1 MYKEAGDSL
10 LGVFCLFG
18 DGNSLLGV
26 DWWWVWED
34 AGFVVGGWVMG
45 LWAGWWY
52 LRTWI
57 PRWNSR

>member
-26 DWWWVWED
+26 DLIGDGVEKMW
-34 AGFVVGGWVMG
+34 G
-45 LWAGWWY
+45 L
-52 LRTWI
+52 
-57 PRWNSR
+57 